1 MKSNAVAKE
10 ILQLVQNSVLIPTMT
25 DEDIEMEIELKI
37 ISYGKRMKVVG
48 AHGMAGI
55 VQTMRDQQKQYFMTK
70 SHETLK
76 KCKHSEK
83 IVDGA
88 TELILTN
95 MRP

>member
-1 MKSNAVAKE
+1 
-10 ILQLVQNSVLIPTMT
+10 
-25 DEDIEMEIELKI
+25 
-37 ISYGKRMKVVG
+37 MKVVG

-55 VQTMRDQQKQYFMTK
+55 VKTMRDQQKQYFMTK